1 MKRLSCY
8 LGILLVVPA
17 LSQAQVYKCVNK
29 DGLVSYQARP
39 CPTNTSN
46 SRINVAS
53 KTASTAPAA
62 QEVMRQLQSQVDL
75 VDAEQQQRIAQA
87 QAQQRQQQQ
96 QERDALKAHCAFARQ
111 QIAVVQTARP
121 VFSVDEQGERQ
132 YLDDAERANQITEM
146 QQRMAQQCP

>member
-1 MKRLSCY
+1 MKRLVCY
-8 LGILLVVPA
+8 LGVLLVVPA
-17 LSQAQVYKCVNK
+17 LAQAQVYKCGNK
-29 DGLVSYQARP
+29 DGSVSYQARP
-39 CPTNTSN
+39 CPINTSTF
-46 SRINVAS
+46 RMNVTS

-75 VDAEQQQRIAQA
+75 VDAEQQQRRA